1 MALGAR
7 GTNCLRPANFLYNSK
22 MNFNSK
28 KISLIIL
35 GITSLLLS
43 RLMFF
48 FFNDSE
54 GPNLVVIIGMA
65 MMVYFLSLA
74 LYLLKPLKIMDLK
87 RLLLTIFI
95 QIIVVTIFFFCLRS
109 FCDDPY

>member
-35 GITSLLLS
+35 GITSLICS
-43 RLMFF
+43 RVMFLF
-48 FFNDSE
+48 LNDPG
-54 GPNLVVIIGMA
+54 GPNLLVVMGLAVI
-65 MMVYFLSLA
+65 VYLLSLSV
-74 LYLLKPLKIMDLK
+74 YYIPIFTEYK
-87 RLLLTIFI
+87 RLQLVFLI
-95 QIIVVTIFFFCLRS
+95 QIILVAGFSVFLK
-109 FCDDPY
+109 

>member
-1 MALGAR
+1 MY
-7 GTNCLRPANFLYNSK
+7 FK
-22 MNFNSK
+22 SK

-54 GPNLVVIIGMA
+54 GPNLVVVIGMA
-65 MMVYFLSLA
+65 MIVYFLSLA
-74 LYLLKPLKIMDLK
+74 LYLLKPLTIIGIK
-87 RLLLTIFI
+87 RLLLAIFI
-95 QIIVVTIFFFCLRS
+95 QIIVVTIFFFCLR
-109 FCDDPY
+109 